1 MEAFAFGQHF
11 AEVLLIESRVCSASQ
26 LHHSLHRFIRHT
38 IDWLAPSIPMDKA
51 SSSTAA
57 IARYPPSDL
66 PYTATQQ
73 LCRFCRDQLSFD
85 HLVQHVQPLLFFL
98 IQRDLLPHLAR
109 VTESL
114 NN

>member
-1 MEAFAFGQHF
+1 MDAFAFGQHF

-26 LHHSLHRFIRHT
+26 LHHSLHHFIRHT
-38 IDWLAPSIPMDKA
+38 IYWLAPLIPMDKA

-57 IARYPPSDL
+57 VTRHPPSDL
-66 PYTATQQ
+66 PHTATEQ
-73 LCRFCRDQLSFD
+73 LCRFGRDQFSLD